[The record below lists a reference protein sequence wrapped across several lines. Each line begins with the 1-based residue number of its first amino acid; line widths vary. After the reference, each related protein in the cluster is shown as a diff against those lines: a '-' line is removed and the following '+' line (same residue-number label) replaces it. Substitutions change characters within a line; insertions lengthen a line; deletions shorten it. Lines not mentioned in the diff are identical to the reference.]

1 MGASS
6 GPRLSGMQRQ
16 VLSLYRGFLRAAR
29 LKSADDRQ
37 KIESLISNE
46 FRCNAKNVDRKNFL
60 YIEYLLRHGKKQ
72 LDQLRSPDTVG
83 LSALNVSFSQTNH
96 THALK

>member
-46 FRCNAKNVDRKNFL
+46 FRCNAKNVDSKNFL
-60 YIEYLLRHGKKQ
+60 TLSTCFAVVRNSLISSGALILLDYQ
-72 LDQLRSPDTVG
+72 P
-83 LSALNVSFSQTNH
+83 
-96 THALK
+96 